1 MRRTLAGFI
10 VIALA
15 ATVVV
20 DAATKFKSTWK
31 APDAGP
37 GEFTGKK
44 VVAVVITDD
53 LALQMP
59 AEEALAAELTR
70 RGVQATAAYRMIPK
84 EELRDVTK
92 AKGWFTRANV
102 VGVVAMRVVASEK
115 ETVYTPTVWATAYY
129 SSFWN
134 YYGTSWTAVRSY
146 KTRQSRNITIETLIF
161 DVPKDKLLWAGV
173 SETTDAKSVQGVV
186 LDLVTETTAE
196 MRKAKFLPGGSG
208 GGVSSIW

>member
-1 MRRTLAGFI
+1 MRRTLVSLI
-10 VIALA
+10 VIAAA
-15 ATVVV
+15 ATLVA
-20 DAATKFKSTWK
+20 DATTKFKSTWK

-37 GEFTGKK
+37 GEFSGKK
-44 VVAVVITDD
+44 VVAVLITDD

-70 RGVQATAAYRMIPK
+70 RGAQGTAAYRMIPK
-84 EELRDVTK
+84 EELQDATK
-92 AKGWFTRANV
+92 AKAWFTKANV
-102 VGVVAMRVVASEK
+102 AGAVVMRVVGSEK
-115 ETVYTPTVWATAYY
+115 ETVYTPTVWATATY
-129 SSFWN
+129 SSVWN

-186 LDLVTETTAE
+186 FDLVTETTAE
-196 MRKAKFLPGGSG
+196 MRKAAFLPAGKIG
-208 GGVSSIW
+208 GGGD